1 MPSPETTVNQLSLE
15 HWALIAN
22 VYNNWPFKSDVSLRF
37 TPSLAAVSLTF
48 SRSIQILFDEAQF
61 TQHD

>member
-22 VYNNWPFKSDVSLRF
+22 VYNNWPFKSDVSCCFSPGSATLR
-37 TPSLAAVSLTF
+37 LTLF
-48 SRSIQILFDEAQF
+48 ASQILFDEDQF
-61 TQHD
+61 SQHD